1 MEKKL
6 KCWKKAPNYLQ
17 GDSEITYINKKT
29 KEQVWV
35 QKIKWIGDKR
45 KPIRAGRYITLS
57 SKNKSFDP
65 ITQLRN
71 SAIKKANSYMKKHD
85 KC

>member
-1 MEKKL
+1 MVKKL
-6 KCWKKAPNYLQ
+6 KCWKKASDYLR

-29 KEQVWV
+29 KEEVWV
-35 QKIKWIGDKR
+35 QKIQWIGDRR
-45 KPIRAGRYITLS
+45 KPIKVGRYVVLS

-65 ITQLRN
+65 TTQLRN
-71 SAIKKANSYMKKHD
+71 SAIKKAKSYMRKHD